1 MERRRR
7 CESHYRLW
15 EGLLSKPRV
24 LVTGGAGFI
33 GSHIVD
39 ALLDAGSPVTVLD
52 DFSSGFRE
60 NLNRTSGDL
69 RIIEG
74 TIQSADDCRKA
85 LEGVA
90 SISHQAAFGSVPRSV
105 EFPELYSANNLH
117 GSTVLIA
124 EAQRAGVRSLV
135 LASSSSVYGD
145 DSSACKKE
153 ERLGSPLSPYAASK
167 RAMEIFAQSIAATSR
182 QSITC
187 LRYFNVF
194 GPRQNPNGP
203 YAAVIPQFLR
213 AMLRGERPP
222 INGDGEQAR
231 DFTYVENVVA
241 ANIAALSP
249 IEGTPFRTFNIA
261 CGSSTSVNQLFY
273 LLRKL
278 TGSSVEP
285 EYGPERRGDI
295 KNSTADIQMAT
306 ANLEYLP
313 IINLEEGLRRTV
325 QWYQSIAGLS
335 R

>member
-1 MERRRR
+1 
-7 CESHYRLW
+7 
-15 EGLLSKPRV
+15 LSTPRV

-39 ALLDAGSPVTVLD
+39 ALLDAGCPVTVLD

-60 NLNRTSGDL
+60 NLNRSSGDL

-85 LEGVA
+85 LEGVGA
-90 SISHQAAFGSVPRSV
+90 VSHQAAFGSVPRSV

-124 EAQRAGVRSLV
+124 EAQRAGIRSLV

-145 DSSACKKE
+145 DHSPLKTE

-167 RAMEIFAQSIAATSR
+167 RAMELFAASIAATSR

-203 YAAVIPQFLR
+203 YAAVIPQFLS
-213 AMLRGERPP
+213 AMLRGESPR

-231 DFTYVENVVA
+231 DFTYVANVVE

-249 IEGTPFRTFNIA
+249 NEGTPFRTYNIA
-261 CGSSTSVNQLFY
+261 CGNSTSVNQLFF
-273 LLRKL
+273 LLREL
-278 TGSSVEP
+278 TGTSIEP
-285 EYGPERRGDI
+285 VYGPERREDI
-295 KNSTADIQMAT
+295 KNSTADIRKAVSE
-306 ANLEYLP
+306 LEYFPDVTLR
-313 IINLEEGLRRTV
+313 EGLKRTV
-325 QWYQSIAGLS
+325 KWYQSVQRYQSTAELS
-335 R
+335 V